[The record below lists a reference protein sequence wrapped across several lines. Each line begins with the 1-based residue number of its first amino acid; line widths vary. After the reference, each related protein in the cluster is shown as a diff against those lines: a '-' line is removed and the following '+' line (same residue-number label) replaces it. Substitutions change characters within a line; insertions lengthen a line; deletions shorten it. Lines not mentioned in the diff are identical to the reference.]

1 MARARAMK
9 RSNRSGSGRNKFG
22 PVSTINTAPVAIGNS
37 IRGSKPQ
44 VTYSAD
50 GCRVV
55 GRDFCFELKSTGSL
69 ITGWSLI
76 GGMPI
81 TPSVLATSS
90 LRSYAQMFSKFKVN
104 RMAFHYITSSPTT
117 QAGDIMFYYE
127 RDRNGPAVDQTSNS
141 FLPYVLSDP
150 STIIGPQWN
159 NHTMMIKPVANWNST
174 NYGMTTDLNEES
186 DGSVFVYSK
195 TNSANSPGYILV
207 DFDIT
212 FKEMCVNPR
221 AGLLP
226 VTRGLWNY
234 LTLGITSTAVTTTTA
249 ASLNVQG
256 LNPDGSTSIIPNG
269 TNTGDIFKIVFQVT
283 NSTIANAAWTNA
295 TTANVLSYRPNAT
308 TIAVTVD
315 DGFTCY
321 GLATSS
327 TALVLYPTLESAKA
341 SNNWM
346 CWGVSATVTVNICTL
361 VSFVGSANG
370 NLQSSY

>member
-44 VTYSAD
+44 VSYSAD

-55 GRDFCFELKSTGSL
+55 GRDFCFELKSTGAT

-90 LRSYAQMFSKFKVN
+90 LRSYSQMFSKFKVN

-159 NHTMMIKPVANWNST
+159 NHTMMIKPVADWNST

-186 DGSVFVYSK
+186 DGSIFVYSK

-234 LTLGITSTAVTTTTA
+234 LTLGVTSTAVTTTTA
-249 ASLNVQG
+249 ASLTVQG
-256 LNPDGSTSIIPNG
+256 LNPDGGASTIPSG
-269 TNTGDIFKIVFQVT
+269 TAVGDIFKIIFQVT
-283 NSTIANAAWTNA
+283 NSTLANAAWTNA
-295 TTANVLSYRPNAT
+295 TTANVLAYRPASTLIAT
-308 TIAVTVD
+308 TVD

-321 GLATSS
+321 GLATSA
-327 TALVLYPTLESAKA
+327 TVLVLYPTLEAAKA
-341 SNNWM
+341 SNNYM
-346 CWGVSATVTVNICTL
+346 VWGVAATVTVNICTL
-361 VSFVGSANG
+361 VSFVGSTST

>member
-1 MARARAMK
+1 MK
-9 RSNRSGSGRNKFG
+9 RSNRNAPARGKFG

-44 VTYSAD
+44 VTYSGD
-50 GCRVV
+50 GCRVI
-55 GRDFCFELKSTGSL
+55 GRDFCFELKST
-69 ITGWSLI
+69 IAAVTGWSLI

-90 LRSYAQMFSKFKVN
+90 LRSYSQMFSKFKIN

-117 QAGDIMFYYE
+117 QAGDVMFYYE

-150 STIIGPQWN
+150 NTIIGPQWN
-159 NHTMMIKPVANWNST
+159 NHTMMIKPVADWNST

-186 DGSVFVYSK
+186 DGSIFVYSK
-195 TNSANSPGYILV
+195 TNAANSPGYILV

-226 VTRGLWNY
+226 ITRGIWSY
-234 LTLGITSTAVTTTTA
+234 LTLGVTSTAVTTSTA
-249 ASLNVQG
+249 ATLTVQG
-256 LNPDGSTSIIPNG
+256 LNPDGIAPSMPVG
-269 TNTGDIFKIVFQVT
+269 TAVGDIFKVVFQVT

-295 TTANVLSYRPNAT
+295 TTANVLSYRPNST

-321 GLATSS
+321 ALATSS
-327 TALVLYPTLESAKA
+327 TTVVLYPTLDSAKA
-341 SNNWM
+341 GNNWM
-346 CWGVSATVTVNICTL
+346 CWGVAATVTVNICTL
-361 VSFVGSANG
+361 VSYVGSTNG

>member
-1 MARARAMK
+1 MAKARAMK
-9 RSNRSGSGRNKFG
+9 RSSRNAPTRSRFG

-44 VTYSAD
+44 VSYSAD

-55 GRDFCFELKSTGSL
+55 GRDFCFELKSTAAT

-76 GGMPI
+76 GGMPV

-150 STIIGPQWN
+150 NTIIGPQWN
-159 NHTMMIKPVANWNST
+159 NHTMMVKPIADWNST
-174 NYGMTTDLNEES
+174 NYGMTTDLNEET

-226 VTRGLWNY
+226 VTRGIWNY
-234 LTLGITSTAVTTTTA
+234 LTLGLTATAVTTGTA
-249 ASLNVQG
+249 ATLTVQG
-256 LNPDGSTSIIPNG
+256 SNPDSSASTAPNG
-269 TNTGDIFKIVFQVT
+269 AAVGDIYKIIFQVT

-295 TTANVLSYRPNAT
+295 TTANVLAYRPNST
-308 TIAVTVD
+308 SIAVTVD

-321 GLATSS
+321 GTMLSTTSV
-327 TALVLYPTLESAKA
+327 VLYPSLDAAKA
-341 SNNWM
+341 GNNWL
-346 CWGVSATVTVNICTL
+346 CWGVAATVTVNICTL
-361 VSFVGSANG
+361 VSLVGSING
-370 NLQSSY
+370 NAQSSY

>member
-1 MARARAMK
+1 MK

-44 VTYSAD
+44 VSYSAD

-55 GRDFCFELKSTGSL
+55 GRDFCFELKSTGAT

-90 LRSYAQMFSKFKVN
+90 LRSYSQMFSKFKVN

-159 NHTMMIKPVANWNST
+159 NHTMMIKPVADWNST

-186 DGSVFVYSK
+186 DGSIFVYSK

-234 LTLGITSTAVTTTTA
+234 LTLGVTSTAVTTTTA
-249 ASLNVQG
+249 ASLTVQG
-256 LNPDGSTSIIPNG
+256 LNPDGGASTIPSG
-269 TNTGDIFKIVFQVT
+269 TAVGDIFKIIFQVT
-283 NSTIANAAWTNA
+283 NSTLANAAWTNA
-295 TTANVLSYRPNAT
+295 TTANVLAYRPASTLIAT
-308 TIAVTVD
+308 TVD

-321 GLATSS
+321 GLATSA
-327 TALVLYPTLESAKA
+327 TVLVLYPTLEAAKA
-341 SNNWM
+341 SNNYM
-346 CWGVSATVTVNICTL
+346 VWGVAATVTVNICTL
-361 VSFVGSANG
+361 VSFVGSTST